1 MKKLL
6 VVFLISVALILPV
19 KTFAK
24 TYYSDH
30 ETKDFK
36 DTLVDEDMKIENTD
50 YAETSDQ
57 ATIYLFR
64 GHGCGYCRNFLTF
77 LNSISKEYGKKFKL
91 VSFEVW
97 NNKENNELM
106 KKVAN
111 FTGEEAGGVPY
122 IVIGEKVFGGYID
135 SWNDQIKSAINT
147 LYESKDKY
155 DVFEEMAAAERRAKW
170 EKLLTSG
177 VLPLV
182 TIVLVIGFGTAILV
196 IQNKNRKLIL
206 DTIKRNNN
214 VHTNHE
220 KEETKTVNSKTIK
233 KGKK

>member
-6 VVFLISVALILPV
+6 VIFLISVACILPV
-19 KTFAK
+19 RAFAK
-24 TYYSDH
+24 SYYAGH
-30 ETKDFK
+30 ETKNFK
-36 DTLVDEDMKIENTD
+36 ETLADEEIKIENAD
-50 YAETSDQ
+50 YKETSDQ

-77 LNSISKEYGKKFKL
+77 LNSISKEYGKKFKV

-97 NNKENNELM
+97 NDKNNNDLM
-106 KKVAN
+106 KKVSE

-122 IVIGEKVFGGYID
+122 IVIGEKVFGGYIN
-135 SWNDQIKSAINT
+135 SWNDQIKDAINT

-155 DVFEEMAAAERRAKW
+155 DVFEEMVAAERKAKW
-170 EKLLTSG
+170 EKMLTSG
-177 VLPLV
+177 VLPIV
-182 TIVLVIGFGTAILV
+182 NIVLVIGFGTAILV

-206 DTIKRNNN
+206 NSIKRNNN
-214 VHTNHE
+214 VVSHE
-220 KEETKTVNSKTIK
+220 KEESKPVNNKFAK